1 MKGAPYHR
9 GVCLR
14 LRPGIEPGPSA
25 LKAGTRPI
33 KVTRLQQYPLIQIW
47 LIYELLPALCVCRT
61 RSNRRVLGARQQEVS
76 AGLNFAQMC
85 LNK

>member
-9 GVCLR
+9 GVCLC
-14 LRPGIEPGPSA
+14 LRPGIEPGPSV

-33 KVTRLQQYPLIQIW
+33 KVTH
-47 LIYELLPALCVCRT
+47 T
-61 RSNRRVLGARQQEVS
+61 NRRVLDARQQEVS
-76 AGLNFAQMC
+76 ASLNFAQMC